1 MKEFQKKLSDS
12 KANWNL
18 RQEPRSYCF
27 PFYKPRFPVSKEDVT
42 EVEIKNI
49 NNKSAFEQLMM
60 DEEEENETG
69 LDKPKPIK
77 LLKFRRKNYKEI
89 ERENK

>member
-1 MKEFQKKLSDS
+1 M
-12 KANWNL
+12 
-18 RQEPRSYCF
+18 
-27 PFYKPRFPVSKEDVT
+27 T